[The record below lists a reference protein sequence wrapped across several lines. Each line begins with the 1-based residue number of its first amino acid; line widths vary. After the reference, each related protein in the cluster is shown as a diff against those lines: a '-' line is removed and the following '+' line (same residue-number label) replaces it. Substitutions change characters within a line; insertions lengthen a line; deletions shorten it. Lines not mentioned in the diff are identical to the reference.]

1 MPSLDS
7 TATVTWKGGLA
18 NGSGTVDLAS
28 GAASGLPVSW
38 PSRTEAA
45 NGQTSPEELIAG
57 AHAACYSMALSHE
70 LAQAGAT
77 PGSLDVTA
85 TATFMVDD
93 AGPRIASIHLQVRGK
108 ADGIDA
114 DGFARVAE
122 AAKQGC
128 PVSRALA
135 DSVDVTLD
143 ASLA

>member
-1 MPSLDS
+1 MPSMKS
-7 TATVTWKGGLA
+7 TATVAWSGGLA
-18 NGSGTVDLAS
+18 DGSGTVDLAS

-38 PSRTEAA
+38 PSRTEAP

-85 TATFMVDD
+85 TCTFTVDD
-93 AGPRIASIHLQVRGK
+93 AGPRIASMHLQVRAK

-114 DGFARVAE
+114 DRFAQVAE
-122 AAKQGC
+122 AAKKGC

-135 DSVDVTLD
+135 DSVEVTLD
-143 ASLA
+143 AALA